1 MYGMSTQTSE
11 GRDTVAFEIVQ
22 EYDTSPQMGT
32 DGVEHA
38 TLHGYD
44 GDGIYA
50 WSCYCGDGASSFV
63 SDDGAALAAS
73 AHLADVEVRTE
84 EPA

>member
-1 MYGMSTQTSE
+1 MYSMGIQTSE
-11 GRDTVAFEIVQ
+11 EVGTMAFEIVQ

-44 GDGIYA
+44 GGGQYSWD
-50 WSCYCGDGASSFV
+50 CYCGAGESDYG
-63 SDDGAALAAS
+63 SDDDARLVAA
-73 AHLADVEVRTE
+73 AHLANFEVRTE

>member
-1 MYGMSTQTSE
+1 MYGVSTQTSR
-11 GRDTVAFEIVQ
+11 GGDIVAFEIVQ

-38 TLHGYD
+38 TRHGYD
-44 GDGIYA
+44 GGGQYSWD
-50 WSCYCGDGASSFV
+50 CYCGAGESDYT
-63 SDDGAALAAS
+63 SDDDAALTAS
-73 AHLADVEVRTE
+73 AHLANFEVRTE